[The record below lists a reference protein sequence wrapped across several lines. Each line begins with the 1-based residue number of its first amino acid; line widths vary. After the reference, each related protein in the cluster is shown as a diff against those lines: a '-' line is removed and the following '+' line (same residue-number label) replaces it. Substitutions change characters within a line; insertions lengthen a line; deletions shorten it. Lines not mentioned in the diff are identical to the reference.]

1 MKLLQNEMV
10 NQDTV
15 SKHEEQLKLLKNDI
29 HSTND
34 DLHAEEVLN
43 LQLCNE
49 NNTLI
54 TNLSHILNERN
65 QLLLECE
72 SLRNTMIITQQQ
84 LEEGLQITTSEQ
96 RECDE
101 LHQSLQE
108 IEKRYKDWKKAADQL
123 DEDIEQCTAH
133 GLVLPSVPIDAAQQD
148 RLGGTAVASFPEQRG
163 ARITH
168 R

>member
-15 SKHEEQLKLLKNDI
+15 SKQEEQLKLLKNDI

-43 LQLCNE
+43 LQLSNE

-54 TNLSHILNERN
+54 TKLSHILTERN

-72 SLRNTMIITQQQ
+72 SLRNTMVITQQQ
-84 LEEGLQITTSEQ
+84 LEEGIQITTAEQ
-96 RECDE
+96 SECDE
-101 LHQSLQE
+101 LHQHLQE
-108 IEKRYKDWKKAADQL
+108 IEERYTDWKKTVDQL
-123 DEDIEQCTAH
+123 DGAIEQCTAH
-133 GLVLPSVPIDAAQQD
+133 GLVLPSVAVDAAQPW
-148 RLGGTAVASFPEQRG
+148 RLGGTAVASFPQQGG
-163 ARITH
+163 ALVALR
-168 R
+168 